1 MRCAGHNL
9 ICGQIFPNTTLD
21 RPRKFLLQ
29 PFNTNNSV
37 KSLFAPTENDG
48 KCKVS
53 TMILSLTS
61 FQIRKSRLLNPP
73 TAKYNTVVALM
84 STHLINIILTCSRQ
98 HKSTTLTRG
107 VQSWSWRA
115 KDLSLAPT
123 WPNTHPRKFLIH
135 LVKPWFASS
144 GVFNWGWS

>member
-9 ICGQIFPNTTLD
+9 IWGQRFPNTTLD

-61 FQIRKSRLLNPP
+61 FQIRKSRLSYPP

-84 STHLINIILTCSRQ
+84 STS
-98 HKSTTLTRG
+98 HKYHSDMFKAAQVNYFKG

-123 WPNTHPRKFLIH
+123 WPNTHPRKFLLH
-135 LVKPWFASS
+135 LENLVFASS